1 MIVPEGYVWHHHEL
15 RAALIAAKDGDACA
29 ADLGAQDDAQA
40 LLGLVFADA
49 SEIMKLRTVLAAN
62 ARACEE

>member
-1 MIVPEGYVWHHHEL
+1 MSLRQWQETQEVL

-29 ADLGAQDDAQA
+29 ADLGAQDYAQA

-49 SEIMKLRTVLAAN
+49 SEIMTLRTVLAAN
-62 ARACEE
+62 VGACEE